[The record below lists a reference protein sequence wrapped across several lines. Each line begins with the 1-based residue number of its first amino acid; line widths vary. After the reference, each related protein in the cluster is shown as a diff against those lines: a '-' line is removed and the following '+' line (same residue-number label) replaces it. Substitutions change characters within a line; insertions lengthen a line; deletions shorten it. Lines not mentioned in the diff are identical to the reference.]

1 MASFNK
7 FQQFVQDLGRAILN
21 LNSDTLRD
29 LLTNAAPS
37 ASDIKV
43 DTTTTPC
50 TVAATSNAAEIA
62 AGNGYTKKGTAIG
75 STAYSQSGGTATL
88 SGANVVY
95 TASGG
100 SIGPLRYVVC
110 FDDTSGTTS
119 TRSVIGWWDYGS
131 SITLNTGETF
141 TIDHSANI
149 LTIA

>member
-1 MASFNK
+1 M
-7 FQQFVQDLGRAILN
+7 N
-21 LNSDTLRD
+21 LNADTLRD
-29 LLTNAAPS
+29 MLTNASPS
-37 ASDIKV
+37 NADSAV

-50 TVAATSNAAEIA
+50 TIISTSNASEIA

-100 SIGPLRYVVC
+100 TIGPLRYVVC
-110 FDDTSGTTS
+110 FDDTGATTA
-119 TRSVIGWWDYGS
+119 TRPVIGWWDYGS
-131 SITLNTGETF
+131 SITLNNGETF